1 MYIYDM
7 KVFRRI
13 IAIFLIVS
21 TTRGVIEE
29 LTEYGNLTD
38 DAVGGVIIT
47 IIIVYFLLRNPK
59 KKFEKTKI
67 QNNDSEIVED
77 IEDIEDI
84 EIETIEVKNEND
96 KSNTF
101 SRNSKNINSPSTSS
115 YSPINDT
122 ETLITRIFKGKS
134 DRIG

>member
-7 KVFRRI
+7 KIFRRI
-13 IAIFLIVS
+13 IAIFLIFS
-21 TTRGVIEE
+21 TASGVIDE

-47 IIIVYFLLRNPK
+47 VIIVYFLLRNPK
-59 KKFEKTKI
+59 KKFEKTKSR
-67 QNNDSEIVED
+67 NKESEIVED
-77 IEDIEDI
+77 IEDL
-84 EIETIEVKNEND
+84 EIQTTEIKSEND
-96 KSNTF
+96 KSSTL

-115 YSPINDT
+115 YSPINDK
-122 ETLITRIFKGKS
+122 ETLITRMFKGKS

>member
-7 KVFRRI
+7 KIFRRI
-13 IAIFLIVS
+13 IAIFLIIS
-21 TTRGVIEE
+21 TASGVIDE

-47 IIIVYFLLRNPK
+47 IVIVYFLLRNPK
-59 KKFEKTKI
+59 KKIEKTKI
-67 QNNDSEIVED
+67 RNKDSEIVED
-77 IEDIEDI
+77 IEDL
-84 EIETIEVKNEND
+84 EIETTEVKSEND

-101 SRNSKNINSPSTSS
+101 SRKSKNINSPSTSS
-115 YSPINDT
+115 YSPINDK
-122 ETLITRIFKGKS
+122 ETLITRMFKGKS

>member
-7 KVFRRI
+7 KIFRRI
-13 IAIFLIVS
+13 IAIFLIFS
-21 TTRGVIEE
+21 TASGVIDE

-59 KKFEKTKI
+59 KKPEKTKI
-67 QNNDSEIVED
+67 RNKDSEILED
-77 IEDIEDI
+77 IKDL
-84 EIETIEVKNEND
+84 EIETTEVKSEND

-101 SRNSKNINSPSTSS
+101 SRKSKNINSPSTSS
-115 YSPINDT
+115 YSPINDN
-122 ETLITRIFKGKS
+122 ETLITRMFKGKS

>member
-21 TTRGVIEE
+21 TASGVIDE

-77 IEDIEDI
+77 IEDL

-101 SRNSKNINSPSTSS
+101 SRNSENINSPSTSS

>member
-21 TTRGVIEE
+21 TASGVIDE

-47 IIIVYFLLRNPK
+47 IVIVYFLLRNPK
-59 KKFEKTKI
+59 KKLEKTKI
-67 QNNDSEIVED
+67 RNKDSEIVED
-77 IEDIEDI
+77 L
-84 EIETIEVKNEND
+84 EIETTEVESEND

-101 SRNSKNINSPSTSS
+101 SRKSKNINSPSTSS
-115 YSPINDT
+115 YSPINDK
-122 ETLITRIFKGKS
+122 ETLITRMFKGNS

>member
-1 MYIYDM
+1 MYINDM
-7 KVFRRI
+7 KIFRRI
-13 IAIFLIVS
+13 IAIFLIFS
-21 TTRGVIEE
+21 TASGVIDE

-59 KKFEKTKI
+59 KKLEKTKI
-67 QNNDSEIVED
+67 RNKDSEILED
-77 IEDIEDI
+77 IKDL
-84 EIETIEVKNEND
+84 EIETTEVKSEND

-101 SRNSKNINSPSTSS
+101 LRKSKNINSPSTSS
-115 YSPINDT
+115 YSPINDK
-122 ETLITRIFKGKS
+122 ETLITRMFKGKS

>member
-7 KVFRRI
+7 KIFRRI
-13 IAIFLIVS
+13 ISIFLIIS
-21 TTRGVIEE
+21 TASGVIDE

-59 KKFEKTKI
+59 KKLEKTKI
-67 QNNDSEIVED
+67 RNKDSEIVED
-77 IEDIEDI
+77 IEDL
-84 EIETIEVKNEND
+84 EIETTEVKSEND

-101 SRNSKNINSPSTSS
+101 SRKSKNINSPSTSS
-115 YSPINDT
+115 YSPINDK
-122 ETLITRIFKGKS
+122 ETLITRMFKGKS

>member
-7 KVFRRI
+7 KIFRRI

-21 TTRGVIEE
+21 TASGVIDE

-38 DAVGGVIIT
+38 DAFGGVIIT

-59 KKFEKTKI
+59 KKFEKNKI

-77 IEDIEDI
+77 IEDL
-84 EIETIEVKNEND
+84 EIETIEVKSEND
-96 KSNTF
+96 NSNTF
-101 SRNSKNINSPSTSS
+101 SRNSKNINSPSTPS
-115 YSPINDT
+115 YSPINDK

>member
-7 KVFRRI
+7 KIFRRI
-13 IAIFLIVS
+13 IAIFLIFS
-21 TTRGVIEE
+21 TASGVIDE

-59 KKFEKTKI
+59 KKFEKTKS
-67 QNNDSEIVED
+67 QNKESEIVED
-77 IEDIEDI
+77 IEDL
-84 EIETIEVKNEND
+84 EIQTTEIKSEND
-96 KSNTF
+96 KSSTF
-101 SRNSKNINSPSTSS
+101 SRNSKNINSPTTSS
-115 YSPINDT
+115 YSPINDK
-122 ETLITRIFKGKS
+122 ETLITRMFKGKS

>member
-7 KVFRRI
+7 KIFRRI
-13 IAIFLIVS
+13 IAIFLIFS
-21 TTRGVIEE
+21 TASGVIDE
-29 LTEYGNLTD
+29 LTEYGNLND

-59 KKFEKTKI
+59 KKLEKTKI
-67 QNNDSEIVED
+67 RNKDSEIVED
-77 IEDIEDI
+77 IEDL
-84 EIETIEVKNEND
+84 EIETTEVKSEND

-101 SRNSKNINSPSTSS
+101 SRKSKNINSPSTSS
-115 YSPINDT
+115 YSPINDK
-122 ETLITRIFKGKS
+122 ETLITRMFKGKS

>member
-7 KVFRRI
+7 KIFRRI
-13 IAIFLIVS
+13 IAIFLIFS
-21 TTRGVIEE
+21 TASGVIDE

-59 KKFEKTKI
+59 KKPEKTKI
-67 QNNDSEIVED
+67 RNKDSEILED
-77 IEDIEDI
+77 IKDL
-84 EIETIEVKNEND
+84 EIETTEVKSEND

-101 SRNSKNINSPSTSS
+101 LRKSKNINSPSTSS
-115 YSPINDT
+115 YSPINDN
-122 ETLITRIFKGKS
+122 ETLITRMFKGKS

>member
-7 KVFRRI
+7 KIFRRI
-13 IAIFLIVS
+13 IAIFLIFS
-21 TTRGVIEE
+21 TASGVIDE

-67 QNNDSEIVED
+67 RNKDTEIVED
-77 IEDIEDI
+77 IEDL
-84 EIETIEVKNEND
+84 EIETTEVESEND
-96 KSNTF
+96 KSNTL
-101 SRNSKNINSPSTSS
+101 SRNSKNINSPTTSS
-115 YSPINDT
+115 YSPINDK
-122 ETLITRIFKGKS
+122 ESLITRMFKGKS

>member
-7 KVFRRI
+7 KIFRRI

-21 TTRGVIEE
+21 TASGVIDE

-67 QNNDSEIVED
+67 RNKDTEIVED
-77 IEDIEDI
+77 IEDL
-84 EIETIEVKNEND
+84 EIETTEVESEND

-101 SRNSKNINSPSTSS
+101 SRNSKNINSPTTSS

>member
-7 KVFRRI
+7 KIFRRI

-21 TTRGVIEE
+21 TASGVIDE

-47 IIIVYFLLRNPK
+47 IVIVYFLLRNPK
-59 KKFEKTKI
+59 KKIEKTKI
-67 QNNDSEIVED
+67 RNKDSEIVED
-77 IEDIEDI
+77 IEDL
-84 EIETIEVKNEND
+84 EIETTEVRSEND

-101 SRNSKNINSPSTSS
+101 SRKSKNIISPSTSS
-115 YSPINDT
+115 YSPINDK
-122 ETLITRIFKGKS
+122 ESLITRMFKGKS

>member
-21 TTRGVIEE
+21 TASGVIDE

-77 IEDIEDI
+77 IEDL
-84 EIETIEVKNEND
+84 EIETIEVKSEND

-101 SRNSKNINSPSTSS
+101 SKNSKIINSPSTSS

>member
-7 KVFRRI
+7 KIFRRI
-13 IAIFLIVS
+13 IAIFLIIS
-21 TTRGVIEE
+21 TASGVIDE

-67 QNNDSEIVED
+67 ENNDSEIVED
-77 IEDIEDI
+77 IEDL
-84 EIETIEVKNEND
+84 EIESTEVKSEND

-101 SRNSKNINSPSTSS
+101 SRKSKNVNSPSTSS
-115 YSPINDT
+115 YSPINDN
-122 ETLITRIFKGKS
+122 ETLISRMFKGKS

>member
-7 KVFRRI
+7 KIFRRI
-13 IAIFLIVS
+13 IAIFLIFS
-21 TTRGVIEE
+21 TASGVIDE

-47 IIIVYFLLRNPK
+47 IVIVYFLLRNPK
-59 KKFEKTKI
+59 KKIEKTKI
-67 QNNDSEIVED
+67 RNKDSEIVED
-77 IEDIEDI
+77 IEDL
-84 EIETIEVKNEND
+84 EIETTEVRSEND

-101 SRNSKNINSPSTSS
+101 SRKSKNIISPSTSS
-115 YSPINDT
+115 YSPINDK
-122 ETLITRIFKGKS
+122 ESLITRMFKGKS

>member
-7 KVFRRI
+7 KIFRRI
-13 IAIFLIVS
+13 IAIFLIFS
-21 TTRGVIEE
+21 TASGVIDE

-59 KKFEKTKI
+59 KKLEKTKI
-67 QNNDSEIVED
+67 RNKDSEIVED
-77 IEDIEDI
+77 IEDL
-84 EIETIEVKNEND
+84 EIETTEVKNEND

-101 SRNSKNINSPSTSS
+101 SINSENINSPSTSS
-115 YSPINDT
+115 YSPINDK
-122 ETLITRIFKGKS
+122 ETLITRMFKGKS

>member
-7 KVFRRI
+7 KIFRRI
-13 IAIFLIVS
+13 IAIFLIIS
-21 TTRGVIEE
+21 TASGVIDE

-59 KKFEKTKI
+59 KKLEKTKI
-67 QNNDSEIVED
+67 RNKDSEIVED
-77 IEDIEDI
+77 IEDL
-84 EIETIEVKNEND
+84 EIETTEVRSEND

-101 SRNSKNINSPSTSS
+101 SRKSKNIISPSTSS
-115 YSPINDT
+115 YSPINDK
-122 ETLITRIFKGKS
+122 ETLITRMFKGKS

>member
-7 KVFRRI
+7 KIFRRI
-13 IAIFLIVS
+13 IAIFLIFS
-21 TTRGVIEE
+21 TASGVIDE

-67 QNNDSEIVED
+67 RNNDTEIVED
-77 IEDIEDI
+77 IEDL
-84 EIETIEVKNEND
+84 EIETTEVESEND
-96 KSNTF
+96 NNNTF
-101 SRNSKNINSPSTSS
+101 SRNSKNVNSPTTSS
-115 YSPINDT
+115 YSPINDK
-122 ETLITRIFKGKS
+122 ESLITRMFKGKS

>member
-21 TTRGVIEE
+21 TASGVIDE

-77 IEDIEDI
+77 IEDL
-84 EIETIEVKNEND
+84 EIETIEVKNESD

>member
-7 KVFRRI
+7 KIFRRI
-13 IAIFLIVS
+13 IAIFLIFS
-21 TTRGVIEE
+21 TASGVIDE

-67 QNNDSEIVED
+67 RNKDTEIVED
-77 IEDIEDI
+77 IKDL
-84 EIETIEVKNEND
+84 EIETTEVESEND

-101 SRNSKNINSPSTSS
+101 SRYSKNIKSPTTSS
-115 YSPINDT
+115 YSPINDK
-122 ETLITRIFKGKS
+122 ESYITRMFKGKS

>member
-7 KVFRRI
+7 KIFRRI
-13 IAIFLIVS
+13 IAIFLIIS
-21 TTRGVIEE
+21 TASGVIDE

-59 KKFEKTKI
+59 KKLEKTKI
-67 QNNDSEIVED
+67 RNKDSEIVED
-77 IEDIEDI
+77 IEDL
-84 EIETIEVKNEND
+84 EIETTEVKSEND

-101 SRNSKNINSPSTSS
+101 SRKSKNINSPSTSS
-115 YSPINDT
+115 YSPINDK
-122 ETLITRIFKGKS
+122 ETLITRMFKGKS

>member
-7 KVFRRI
+7 KIFRRI
-13 IAIFLIVS
+13 IAIFLIFS
-21 TTRGVIEE
+21 TASGVIDE

-47 IIIVYFLLRNPK
+47 IVIVYFLLRNPK
-59 KKFEKTKI
+59 KKLEKTKI
-67 QNNDSEIVED
+67 RNKDSEIVED
-77 IEDIEDI
+77 IEDL
-84 EIETIEVKNEND
+84 EIETTEVRSEND

-101 SRNSKNINSPSTSS
+101 SKKSKNIISPSTSS
-115 YSPINDT
+115 YSPINDK
-122 ETLITRIFKGKS
+122 ESLITRMFKGKT

>member
-1 MYIYDM
+1 MYINDM
-7 KVFRRI
+7 KIFRRI
-13 IAIFLIVS
+13 IAIFLIFS
-21 TTRGVIEE
+21 TASGVIDE

-59 KKFEKTKI
+59 KKFEKTKSR
-67 QNNDSEIVED
+67 NKESEIVED
-77 IEDIEDI
+77 IEDL
-84 EIETIEVKNEND
+84 EIETTEVKSEND

-101 SRNSKNINSPSTSS
+101 SRKSKNINSPSTSS
-115 YSPINDT
+115 YSPINDK
-122 ETLITRIFKGKS
+122 ETLITRMFKGKS

>member
-7 KVFRRI
+7 KIFRRI
-13 IAIFLIVS
+13 IAIFLIIS
-21 TTRGVIEE
+21 TASGVIDE

-77 IEDIEDI
+77 IEDL

>member
-7 KVFRRI
+7 KIFRRI

-21 TTRGVIEE
+21 TASGLIDE

-77 IEDIEDI
+77 IEDIE
-84 EIETIEVKNEND
+84 IETIEVKSEND

>member
-7 KVFRRI
+7 KIFRRI
-13 IAIFLIVS
+13 IAIFLIIS
-21 TTRGVIEE
+21 TASGVIDE

-59 KKFEKTKI
+59 KKLEKTKI
-67 QNNDSEIVED
+67 RNKDSEIVED
-77 IEDIEDI
+77 IKDL
-84 EIETIEVKNEND
+84 EIETTEVKSEID

-101 SRNSKNINSPSTSS
+101 SSNSKNINSPSTSS
-115 YSPINDT
+115 YSPINDK
-122 ETLITRIFKGKS
+122 ETLITRMFKGKS

>member
-7 KVFRRI
+7 KIFRRI
-13 IAIFLIVS
+13 IAIFLIFS
-21 TTRGVIEE
+21 TASGVIDE
-29 LTEYGNLTD
+29 LTEYGNLND

-59 KKFEKTKI
+59 KKLEKTKI
-67 QNNDSEIVED
+67 RNKDSEIVED
-77 IEDIEDI
+77 L
-84 EIETIEVKNEND
+84 EIETTEVKSEND

-101 SRNSKNINSPSTSS
+101 SRKSKNINSPSTSS
-115 YSPINDT
+115 YSPINDK
-122 ETLITRIFKGKS
+122 ETLITRMFKGKS

>member
-21 TTRGVIEE
+21 TASGVIDE

-77 IEDIEDI
+77 IEDL
-84 EIETIEVKNEND
+84 EIETIEVKSEND